1 MAAGMRRWRQLFCRL
16 LLLLPFHAAYVTALA
31 TWWHLGM
38 HSLETWRNPQLFIL
52 GAAPMCTQL
61 KGLSPGQIKF
71 CQLYHDHMPAIGRGA
86 QMGIGEC
93 QWQFRFR
100 RWNCSTVDGDS
111 SVFGPVLNIASRE
124 AAFTHAVS
132 AAGVVHAISRSCREG
147 ELASCGC
154 SRARRPKDLDRD
166 WIWGGC
172 GDNIEY
178 GYRFAKA
185 FVDVRE
191 REKNHPRHSKSLA
204 RMLMNLHNNEAGRR
218 RHINSSMFL
227 TACKTA
233 RSPLASHAA
242 GKDAAAFTS
251 MTLPRHTIRPW
262 GHQGHPPEFWKG
274 HSSQSGLS
282 QSLSTPVNER

>member
-1 MAAGMRRWRQLFCRL
+1 
-16 LLLLPFHAAYVTALA
+16 
-31 TWWHLGM
+31 M
-38 HSLETWRNPQLFIL
+38 HSVDKWRSPQLFIL

-71 CQLYHDHMPAIGRGA
+71 CQLYHDHMPSIGRGA

-100 RWNCSTVDGDS
+100 RWNCSTVDDS

-154 SRARRPKDLDRD
+154 SRARRPKDLHRD

-172 GDNIEY
+172 GDHIEY

-191 REKNHPRHSKSLA
+191 REKNHPRHSRSLA
-204 RMLMNLHNNEAGRR
+204 RMLMNLHNNEAGRKGWGNR
-218 RHINSSMFL
+218 EGCKCVCKNRAPTGGRLVVGVSRE
-227 TACKTA
+227 TA
-233 RSPLASHAA
+233 
-242 GKDAAAFTS
+242 G
-251 MTLPRHTIRPW
+251 
-262 GHQGHPPEFWKG
+262 PE
-274 HSSQSGLS
+274 LS
-282 QSLSTPVNER
+282 APDRIVSLEPAETPN